1 MKPVK
6 LMLRAFGP
14 YPGTE
19 EVVFERIGTSGLFL
33 ISGDTGAGKTT
44 IFDAISYA
52 LYGECSA
59 GKNRR
64 SSKSFRSDY
73 ASSYDET
80 VVKLTFL
87 HRGELY
93 TVQRKPEQQ
102 LAGKRA
108 RQRRQNQ
115 QEPDSTAPQE
125 PLVTQPASASLH
137 RHSTGVLLDSI
148 GAVDETIRQLIGLD
162 REQFSQT
169 VMIAQG
175 DFLKILNA
183 KSSERREL
191 FQKLFGMERFAL
203 FLELLRREDSSARQ
217 ELEDTDTRI
226 LTELS
231 HLKPDDAD
239 LRSLSESTREEP
251 AQAEKLLRPLQTYC
265 DASADALQQ
274 FRTQMAEQKK
284 KLEQKIAEEAKCS
297 QQNRLLI
304 QLRGIEQKLAAL
316 TQKDPLIQ
324 AEREEYGLA
333 LSAAAVQT
341 YYQAKQRAEKQ
352 QDEAE
357 TIRSR
362 HIARQAET
370 LSQLQQAAER
380 LHSAEAAAEQIQA
393 LLEKKQSAEQAVN
406 LISQSGKARDLHRQA
421 VSQSMTKFRALQQ
434 AAAAKKTIMSNYLH
448 GQASLLAAELEEGL
462 PCPVCGSVTHPSPA
476 EMPDDFPKKE
486 EVDAATEA
494 VRKAT
499 AEHEECKQR
508 TFEREKQLNDLLS
521 ELSALVGDTVPSA
534 ESLNKTVSD
543 CEQEINRLK
552 QALEQTQSA
561 HRAAETAVAAING
574 KLAEANENVSRTK
587 SQTAAACTEYKNALE
602 SSVFS
607 GEDAFLAAV
616 RTPERQQQLS
626 RQIQEHEK
634 QLHALKEQQSALQ
647 KQCTAT
653 ELIPTDTIRAEI
665 EELNARINELQQ
677 RQDQIGIT
685 LNQTAGILSALKKL
699 TAARKTASRAYAAVN
714 DLYKTVSGQ
723 QSGQAKLSFEAYVQQ
738 FYFRHVVTAA
748 NQRLTFLTNS
758 LYSLRCKTAAGN
770 LRAQSGLDLEV
781 YDSNTGVWRD
791 VSTLS
796 GGESFMASL
805 ALALG
810 LSDVVQAQNGG
821 IALDAMFIDEGFGAL
836 DESALQQAIRMLR
849 SLADGS
855 RLIGIISHIAEL
867 KEEIPAQIRI
877 QKDSSG
883 SRLSLTV

>member
-1 MKPVK
+1 MKPVR

-19 EVVFERIGTSGLFL
+19 EVDFERIGASGLFL

-80 VVKLTFL
+80 EVELTFS

-93 TVQRKPEQQ
+93 TVRRKPEQQ

-115 QEPDSTAPQE
+115 QEPNSTAPQE
-125 PLVTQPASASLH
+125 PLVTQPAAASLY

-148 GAVDETIRQLIGLD
+148 GTVDETIRQLIGLD

-203 FLELLRREDSSARQ
+203 FLELLRHEDSSARQ
-217 ELEDTDTRI
+217 KLEDTDTRI
-226 LTELS
+226 LTELT
-231 HLKPDDAD
+231 HLKPDDAN
-239 LRSLSESTREEP
+239 LRSLCESAREEP

-265 DASADALQQ
+265 DASAEALRQ
-274 FRTQMAEQKK
+274 FRAQMAERKK
-284 KLEQKIAEEAKCS
+284 ALEQKIAEEAKCS
-297 QQNRLLI
+297 QQNELLE
-304 QLRGIEQKLAAL
+304 QLREIGNRLAAL
-316 TQKDPLIQ
+316 TQKEPLIQ
-324 AEREEYGLA
+324 ADRAEYALA
-333 LSAAAVQT
+333 ISAAAILT
-341 YYQAKQRAEKQ
+341 SYQKKQLTENHLN
-352 QDEAE
+352 EAE
-357 TIRSR
+357 TTQNR
-362 HIARQAET
+362 HIARQADAQT
-370 LSQLQQAAER
+370 KLQQAA
-380 LHSAEAAAEQIQA
+380 LHLQSAEAAAGQIPA
-393 LLEKKQSAEQAVN
+393 LEEKRQNARQAVDM
-406 LISQSGKARDLHRQA
+406 ISQSEKARNLHRQA
-421 VSQSMTKFRALQQ
+421 VSRSMAKFRALQQ
-434 AAAAKKTIMSNYLH
+434 AAAAEKTILSNYLH
-448 GQASLLAAELEEGL
+448 GQAFLLAAELEEGV
-462 PCPVCGSVTHPSPA
+462 PCPVCGSVSHPAPA
-476 EMPDDFPKKE
+476 EMPEDFPKKE

-499 AEHEECKQR
+499 AEHEECKQK
-508 TFEREKQLNDLLS
+508 TAEREKQLDDMLS
-521 ELSALVGDTVPSA
+521 ALSALVGDTIPSA
-534 ESLNKTVSD
+534 ESLNQTVCD
-543 CEQEINRLK
+543 CEQEITGLK
-552 QALEQTQSA
+552 QALEQAQSA
-561 HRAAETAVAAING
+561 HRAAEKAVAETEG
-574 KLAEANENVSRTK
+574 KLAEANENVTRMK
-587 SQTAAACTEYKNALE
+587 SQAAAACAEYKSVLE
-602 SSVFS
+602 SSDFPD
-607 GEDAFLAAV
+607 EDAFLSAV

-634 QLHALKEQQSALQ
+634 QLHALKEQQIALQ
-647 KQCTAT
+647 RQCTVT
-653 ELIPTDTIRAEI
+653 ELIPTETIRAEI

-677 RQDQIGIT
+677 RQDLIGIT
-685 LNQTAGILSALKKL
+685 LNQTVGILSALKEL
-699 TAARKTASRAYAAVN
+699 TVARQTASRAYAAVN

-748 NQRLTFLTNS
+748 NQRLKFLTNS

-781 YDSNTGVWRD
+781 YDSTTGVWRD

-883 SRLSLTV
+883 SKLSLTV